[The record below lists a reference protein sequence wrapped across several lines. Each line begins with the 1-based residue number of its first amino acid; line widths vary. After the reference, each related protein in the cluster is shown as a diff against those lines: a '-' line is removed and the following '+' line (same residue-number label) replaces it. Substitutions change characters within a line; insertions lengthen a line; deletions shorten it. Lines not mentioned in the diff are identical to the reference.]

1 MLREGELYFDVAYP
15 QRLSRLLIFVKW
27 LLLLPHLLVL
37 WVLQIVVSIVSFI
50 AFFAILITGRYPKEL
65 WDISLSILRWHVRVS
80 VYAALMRDE
89 YPPFGDQSYPIR
101 LEMVYP
107 TRLSRWKI
115 FVKWLLIIPHT
126 VALWVLGILSGLA
139 TVITWFAIL
148 ITGEYPRTLFDFNV
162 GVLRW
167 STRVSIYV
175 LLMSDVYPPFMLES
189 TYVPPMPPMPPVPPV
204 APVASYGV

>member
-139 TVITWFAIL
+139 TVIAWFAIL
-148 ITGEYPRTLFDFNV
+148 ITGKYPRTLFDFNV

-189 TYVPPMPPMPPVPPV
+189 TYVLPMPPMPPVPPV

>member
-65 WDISLSILRWHVRVS
+65 WDISLSILRWHIRVS

-139 TVITWFAIL
+139 AVIAWFAIL

-189 TYVPPMPPMPPVPPV
+189 TYVPPMPPAPPVV
-204 APVASYGV
+204 PVASYGV

>member
-65 WDISLSILRWHVRVS
+65 WDISLSILRWHIRVS

-139 TVITWFAIL
+139 AVIAWFAIL

-189 TYVPPMPPMPPVPPV
+189 TYVPPMPPVPPV

>member
-107 TRLSRWKI
+107 TRPSRWKI

-126 VALWVLGILSGLA
+126 VALWALGILSGLA
-139 TVITWFAIL
+139 TVIAWFAIL

-189 TYVPPMPPMPPVPPV
+189 TYVPPMPPAPPVV
-204 APVASYGV
+204 PVASYGV

>member
-139 TVITWFAIL
+139 TVIAWFAIL

-189 TYVPPMPPMPPVPPV
+189 TYVPPMPPVPPV

>member
-65 WDISLSILRWHVRVS
+65 WDISLSILRWYVRVS

-115 FVKWLLIIPHT
+115 FVKWLLVIPHT

-139 TVITWFAIL
+139 TVIAWFAIL

-189 TYVPPMPPMPPVPPV
+189 TYVPPMPPVPPV

>member
-1 MLREGELYFDVAYP
+1 MLREGELYFEVAYP

-65 WDISLSILRWHVRVS
+65 WDISLSILRWHIRVS

-139 TVITWFAIL
+139 AVIAWFAIL

-167 STRVSIYV
+167 STRVLIYV

-189 TYVPPMPPMPPVPPV
+189 TYVPPMPPVPPV